1 MGNWQLDPYH
11 TQVEFSAKHLGM
23 MTVRG
28 YFDEV
33 STTADIDPDHPET
46 ATVEA
51 TLSTASIRTNNGIR
65 DNDIRSSNFL
75 EVDKFPVITFKST
88 SIKPAGQ
95 DRYTLTGDLTI
106 KGNTHPVTLD
116 VVRYGEFNDPGMMG
130 HRIAYSAT
138 TKINRKDFG
147 LTLQRD
153 PGRQARRQRGDPD
166 PDRGRDR
173 RAEGGRGDRG
183 RLTPPARRPSPAVAR
198 PS

>member
-46 ATVEA
+46 ASVEA
-51 TLSTASIRTNNGIR
+51 TISTASIRTNNEVR

-88 SIKPAGQ
+88 GVEPSGP

-106 KGNTHPVTLD
+106 KGTTRPVALE
-116 VVRYGEFNDPGMMG
+116 VLKYGEFNDPGMMG

-138 TKINRKDFG
+138 SKINRKDFG
-147 LTLQRD
+147 LSFHAVLD
-153 PGRQARRQRGDPD
+153 
-166 PDRGRDR
+166 
-173 RAEGGRGDRG
+173 G
-183 RLTPPARRPSPAVAR
+183 RLVVSDEIQIMIEGEIVEQPETAQTAAG
-198 PS
+198 

>member
-1 MGNWQLDPYH
+1 MGSWQLDPYH

-46 ATVEA
+46 AKVEA

-88 SIKPAGQ
+88 SIKPAGE
-95 DRYTLTGDLTI
+95 DHYTLTGDLTI
-106 KGNTHPVTLD
+106 K
-116 VVRYGEFNDPGMMG
+116 
-130 HRIAYSAT
+130 S
-138 TKINRKDFG
+138 NRKDFG
-147 LTLQRD
+147 LSFNAILD
-153 PGRQARRQRGDPD
+153 
-166 PDRGRDR
+166 
-173 RAEGGRGDRG
+173 G
-183 RLTPPARRPSPAVAR
+183 RLVVSEEIQIQIEGEIVEQKEAAETAGG
-198 PS
+198 

>member
-1 MGNWQLDPYH
+1 MRGKEIPVGNWQLDPYH

-95 DRYTLTGDLTI
+95 DHYTLTGDLTI

-116 VVRYGEFNDPGMMG
+116 VVKYGEFNDPGMMG

-147 LTLQRD
+147 LSFNAILD
-153 PGRQARRQRGDPD
+153 
-166 PDRGRDR
+166 
-173 RAEGGRGDRG
+173 G
-183 RLTPPARRPSPAVAR
+183 RLVVSEEIQIQIEGEIVEQKEAAETAGG
-198 PS
+198 

>member
-88 SIKPAGQ
+88 S
-95 DRYTLTGDLTI
+95 
-106 KGNTHPVTLD
+106 
-116 VVRYGEFNDPGMMG
+116 
-130 HRIAYSAT
+130 

-147 LTLQRD
+147 LSFNAILD
-153 PGRQARRQRGDPD
+153 
-166 PDRGRDR
+166 
-173 RAEGGRGDRG
+173 G
-183 RLTPPARRPSPAVAR
+183 RLVVSEEIQIQIEGEIVEQKEEAAETAGG
-198 PS
+198 